1 MRKKVTV
8 KKYRVP
14 RSLRKMFPKV
24 EYAVDAHAPVY
35 VTVGDKDCKDARKLN
50 PSECALARATKREL
64 HADGVIIG
72 MSTSYIIKGKQAVRY
87 DTPQSVAREIV
98 SFDRHGDF
106 ATGDYHLTPKA
117 PSIQFG
123 AERNRPSD
131 SGGKNKNARR
141 KVHMSAR
148 VRMLPKGR

>member
-8 KKYRVP
+8 KKYRIP

-35 VTVGDKDCKDARKLN
+35 VTVGEKDCKDARKLN
-50 PSECALARATKREL
+50 PSECALARAARREL

-72 MSTSYIIKGKQAVRY
+72 MSTSYIIKGNKAVRF

-106 ATGDYHLTPKA
+106 ATGDYHLIPKS
-117 PSIQFG
+117 PSNQFG
-123 AERNRPSD
+123 EKKRGNR
-131 SGGKNKNARR
+131 GGANKIATR
-141 KVHMSAR
+141 KIHMSAR